1 MAKVQ
6 KNHSKALGIMNNQ
19 DSFLEDTLGE
29 EEENNKS
36 LNMDAQTMEK
46 DVASGQ
52 KEPQVKEM

>member
-6 KNHSKALGIMNNQ
+6 KNHSKVLGIMNNQ

-36 LNMDAQTMEK
+36 LNIDA
-46 DVASGQ
+46 
-52 KEPQVKEM
+52 